1 MAKKIAVL
9 TFIFVCTGLAWMI
22 LGATIEIRT
31 QTYDEKLADEVGD
44 LWGTPH
50 YQYAPIFSHSYDI
63 KTERYDEKEKKNIIE
78 ISTITERLPILS
90 SDIDVG
96 LSLDYRKKGLLWYS
110 TYVVDFD
117 GTYRAEN
124 DGPKDLDVDVFCE
137 FPSENAEYDNFNF
150 FIDGIE
156 VKKLDWGDRG
166 VGTSV
171 KLPPGE
177 DITLRVIYTSRGQD
191 QWFYYFGT
199 GSITEVKDFKMT
211 IATDFQDI
219 DFPSGSTSPTSKEE
233 TESGMNLVWEYTKK
247 ISGHHIG
254 IEMPRKINPGPLAK
268 RITFFAPVSLLFFFF
283 ILFIITTLGEINIHP
298 MNFFFLAC
306 AFFAFHLLFAY
317 LVDHLSVNLSFL
329 ISSVVSL
336 FLVVS
341 YLRLVVG
348 VRFALVEA
356 GISQLVYLVLF
367 SYSFFFVHYTGLIIT
382 IASIITLFILMQ
394 MTGKIDWEKKFLA
407 ASKKGRSHRSE

>member
-1 MAKKIAVL
+1 MAKKIAVI
-9 TFIFVCTGLAWMI
+9 TFIFVCTSLAWML
-22 LGATIEIRT
+22 LGATIEFRT
-31 QTYDEKLADEVGD
+31 QEYDEKLADEVGD

-50 YQYAPIFSHSYDI
+50 YQYAPVFSHSYNI
-63 KTERYDEKEKKNIIE
+63 KTERYDEGQKRNVIE
-78 ISTITERLPILS
+78 IGTVTESLPLLS
-90 SDIDVG
+90 SDIDVV

-117 GTYRAEN
+117 GTYRTKNEGTKN
-124 DGPKDLDVDVFCE
+124 LYVDIFLE

-150 FIDGIE
+150 FVNESE
-156 VKKLDWGDRG
+156 VKKLDWMDRG
-166 VGTSV
+166 VGTKV
-171 KLPPGE
+171 KLRPGE
-177 DITLRVIYTSRGQD
+177 DIDFRVVYTSRGQD
-191 QWFYYFGT
+191 MGLYYFGG
-199 GSITEVKDFKMT
+199 GSVTEVRDFKMT
-211 IATDFQDI
+211 VSTDFIDI
-219 DFPSGSTSPTSKEE
+219 DFPNGSISPTSKEE
-233 TESGMNLVWEYTKK
+233 TESGMKLVWEYTKK

-254 IEMPRKINPGPLAK
+254 IEMPKKINPGPLAK
-268 RITFFAPVSLLFFFF
+268 KITFFAPISLLFFFF

-317 LVDHLSVNLSFL
+317 LVDHISVGLSFL

-348 VRFALVEA
+348 ARFALVEA
-356 GISQLVYLVLF
+356 GISQLIYLVLF
-367 SYSFFFVHYTGLIIT
+367 SYSFFFKGYTGLIIT

-394 MTGKIDWEKKFLA
+394 MTGRIDWEKKFLA
-407 ASKKGRSHRSE
+407 ASKKGKSGRSG

>member
-22 LGATIEIRT
+22 LGATIEFRT
-31 QTYDEKLADEVGD
+31 QTYDEKLVDEVGD

-50 YQYAPIFSHSYDI
+50 YQYAPIFNHSYDI
-63 KTERYDEKEKKNIIE
+63 LTERYDEKEKKNIIE
-78 ISTITERLPILS
+78 KRTITERLPILS

-110 TYVVDFD
+110 TYVVDFN

-124 DGPKDLDVDVFCE
+124 DGPKGLDVYVFCE

-150 FIDGIE
+150 FIDDME

-191 QWFYYFGT
+191 QWLYYFGT
-199 GSITEVKDFKMT
+199 DSITEVKDFKMT
-211 IATDFQDI
+211 VATDFSDI
-219 DFPSGSTSPTSKEE
+219 DFPSGSISPTSKEE

-317 LVDHLSVNLSFL
+317 LVDHISVNLSFL
-329 ISSVVSL
+329 ISSIVSL

-348 VRFALVEA
+348 ARFALVEA
-356 GISQLVYLVLF
+356 GISQLIYLVLF
-367 SYSFFFVHYTGLIIT
+367 SYSFFFKGYTGLIIT
-382 IASIITLFILMQ
+382 IASIITLFVLMQ

-407 ASKKGRSHRSE
+407 ASKKGRNHQSE